1 MNLRTRVNSGDIVI
15 ENGQVIYPLVESSYT
30 NHLLGKNL
38 CVVQESEL
46 NRTLQ
51 FKDLLNLGINM
62 IFVKKSRIYK
72 TLLRQK
78 FLLNKMVPPLLV
90 VMVAPLGS
98 LTIMLGMLT
107 NYLKRTCL
115 WHSWSIAPVSNIQV

>member
-1 MNLRTRVNSGDIVI
+1 
-15 ENGQVIYPLVESSYT
+15 
-30 NHLLGKNL
+30 
-38 CVVQESEL
+38 
-46 NRTLQ
+46 
-51 FKDLLNLGINM
+51 M
-62 IFVKKSRIYK
+62 IFVKKSRMYK

-115 WHSWSIAPVSNIQV
+115 WHHGPWLRCQISKFEIYLENKGGMNTCIVVYRALKMYVGRGELGILLKKS